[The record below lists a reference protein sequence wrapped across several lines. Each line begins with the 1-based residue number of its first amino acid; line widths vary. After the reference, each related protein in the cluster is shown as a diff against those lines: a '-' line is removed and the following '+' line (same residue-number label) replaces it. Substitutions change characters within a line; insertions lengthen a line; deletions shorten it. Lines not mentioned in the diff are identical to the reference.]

1 MNSVETTTL
10 GTTQRMVEKRVKKLT
25 ARCTFRRIVVT
36 KVGAS
41 GATQLAPAYAALGYL
56 GQPEPVAES
65 RYKLWIVEAQALA
78 RRYGF
83 APISRAGLARQ
94 KTGSISPR
102 GITVWAAAGFSYQLV
117 ALCGGKCLR
126 NDP

>member
-1 MNSVETTTL
+1 M
-10 GTTQRMVEKRVKKLT
+10 
-25 ARCTFRRIVVT
+25 
-36 KVGAS
+36 
-41 GATQLAPAYAALGYL
+41 
-56 GQPEPVAES
+56 AES

-94 KTGSISPR
+94 KTSSISPR

-117 ALCGGKCLR
+117 ALCGGKCFR
-126 NDP
+126 YDPKDTAHRLKVLPKVEAGQGSNGYGAIHEGVRGGDVGASRCLGGNVDPTKT